1 MYPGEFEQLF
11 RKISDL
17 FPLKIIAKDMQVRG
31 EFPKRSP
38 ETPIWE
44 SIESLEGCQ
53 YLNIGQG
60 KYVESKNLLEKPL
73 RILFF
78 ILLQESEGRLFRIH
92 EWSGKNLSEL
102 NEKNLNS
109 LITELV
115 DSELINKQKEYP
127 TRKEFKGDLK
137 AISSFRNIIV
147 HVNKKLERNVEPK
160 TIVKR
165 KKQVQRL
172 LVALQQILDN
182 IGHTIKY
189 ENLLEEQR
197 NSLRNDLKN
206 LEECVEMIYEINVR
220 KPRPLVGEESILTRT
235 LGDNFISPKNY
246 EETYFETERK
256 GQAKTEFSEFKE
268 SLKEYDKNPGEQE
281 KLTLFM
287 DVEDILFQAMIVK
300 LKHQHNPLFNIVSQ
314 KFQVALGYVST
325 ELRSRG
331 LSVKTAKKIAET
343 KYSIRAWLRQNG
355 FIGKN
360 KPLERQL
367 CLDILKELESKTL

>member
-127 TRKEFKGDLK
+127 TRKEFKEDLK

-287 DVEDILFQAMIVK
+287 DVGDILFQAMIVK